1 VLDVKDLTVEFD
13 LGDKIGRVK
22 GLESVNLQVRDGEVL
37 AIVGESGSGKTLTA
51 LSIAG
56 LLPTNA
62 SITHGQVIF
71 SGKDLTKL
79 EDKQLS
85 KVRATALAIVFQ
97 DPTSFLNPVMKVGD
111 QIAELMLDNPELLD
125 GDEDGKR
132 QNKSKLRKQAL
143 DNTIKYLKQVRFA
156 DPERVVNMYPH
167 ELSGG
172 MQQRVLIAA
181 AIARKPK
188 LVIADEIT
196 SSLDVTVQAQILGL
210 LSYLK
215 QTMNL
220 TMLLITHDLGVV
232 AQVADKV
239 LVMYSG
245 EVVEFTD
252 VKSLFKEPKHPYT
265 VALMNA
271 VPVVE
276 KSRTVLQSIPGSVP
290 AITAPPTGCKFHP
303 RCPHAF
309 TKCKDEAPKLVRV
322 KGNYVAC
329 HLYEG
334 DGE

>member
-1 VLDVKDLTVEFD
+1 MKDLTVEFN
-13 LGDKIGRVK
+13 LGNKIRKVK
-22 GLESVNLQVRDGEVL
+22 ALESVSFQVRKGEVL

-62 SITHGQVIF
+62 SITRGQVIF
-71 SGKDLTKL
+71 SGEDLTKL
-79 EDKQLS
+79 NEEQLS

-111 QIAELMLDNPELLD
+111 QIAELMLDNPELLESD
-125 GDEDGKR
+125 GEEKPHNR
-132 QNKSKLRKQAL
+132 SNLRKQAL
-143 DNTIKYLKQVRFA
+143 DNTIKYLEQVRFA

-196 SSLDVTVQAQILGL
+196 SSLDVTIQAQILGL

-220 TMLLITHDLGVV
+220 TMLLITHDLGIV
-232 AQVADKV
+232 AQIADRV

-252 VKSLFKEPKHPYT
+252 VKALFKEPQHPYT
-265 VALMNA
+265 MALMNA
-271 VPVVE
+271 VPVVK
-276 KSRTVLQSIPGSVP
+276 KSQTVLQSIPGSVP
-290 AITAPPTGCKFHP
+290 ALTEPPTGCRFHP
-303 RCPHAF
+303 RCPYSSA
-309 TKCKDEAPKLVRV
+309 KCKAEAPELVRA

-334 DGE
+334 DSQ